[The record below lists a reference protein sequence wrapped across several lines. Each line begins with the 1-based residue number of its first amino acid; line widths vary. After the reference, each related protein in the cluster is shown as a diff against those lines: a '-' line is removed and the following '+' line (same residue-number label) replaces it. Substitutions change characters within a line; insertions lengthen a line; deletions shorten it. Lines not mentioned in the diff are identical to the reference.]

1 MGSPFKKAKV
11 NSMKSNPRQ
20 NPVSKNQKNQKKQ
33 KKPYVQEPEDPRPS
47 HGHFWFTDTGFNIL
61 PKHIFHPA
69 IASHLTQIP
78 VSLSAR
84 ISYLEANF
92 PMRDP
97 APHLPAKTDLDWF
110 KWSKLKST
118 VMRKAV
124 SAIVKARWHFRILL
138 HAYRTTKLRAANT
151 EDIFTVEVPKRPIYI
166 VDWQSKQKYAFEAHT
181 LMKDITCRLMT
192 NEGVFENPQN
202 PRNPFTNQPL
212 TQSQMISVWNSIS
225 LAGIYTSSAFALF
238 RKARYSIPR
247 FSLENVNY
255 LKCNALFKTMKDTSC
270 YDYRDRMAD
279 FIAYAYDQE
288 SLDCRINAYHYAMS
302 QYPKHPLLKRWA
314 DLCYKYYEVSILYLT
329 TPTILRTKRNALLD
343 ESLNL
348 INCENQVIR
357 LYNLSLEQQL
367 PAEDTNDVVE
377 AFFDV
382 LLIGSLQ

>member
-20 NPVSKNQKNQKKQ
+20 NPVSKTQKNQKKQ

-47 HGHFWFTDTGFNIL
+47 HGHFWLSDTGFNIL

-124 SAIVKARWHFRILL
+124 SAIVKARWHFRVLL